1 MAHRTIYSSI
11 YRLVLFL
18 SFSCLSH
25 KAYSQLNLKDSMTIK
40 ALSDSIVHY
49 EFGDPDKALSF
60 VKKKMTFC
68 LAIKSNKHY
77 LNTWAEK
84 MGVHLS
90 SNRLIDLA
98 KDFEEFDIEFKRFN
112 IPFRRDA
119 FGNEIAVTAS
129 GARQEGGNYD
139 DLLKQVNN
147 IKSIYYFQIADYT
160 KVKEYIANQLS
171 PFQNK
176 KILANNDYF
185 TINRFKQQ
193 SAEVNLR
200 IGNYQAAINDVE
212 SGLDA
217 LYKTNKKIPI
227 NIEMDAFEKLA
238 AIYLKIKQF
247 DKAEYYFNKKLENF
261 EILKKD
267 KNSYLDLLNNYLSA
281 SNFYFTIDKV
291 DKSLFYL
298 NKLENLA
305 NKNDDY
311 LNKVYTQRALISVKS
326 NKLPEALL
334 YYDKALNLSLKTLGN
349 KHFQVS
355 QIYLEMARLYQKQNN
370 FTQSLECT
378 QAALIAFFTKFES
391 RDWRN
396 NPSVSDVFSKKDLL
410 ETLDFK
416 AGLLLE
422 LAKKQPEYLVAAYNA
437 AQLAAGLI
445 DNIRADYTSDF
456 DKQYLAEWSYGVYEK
471 AINSAYLLYEKTKDA
486 QYINTAFNALER
498 SKSIV
503 LLEALK
509 SGKAEAALSDDDREN
524 LYLLKA
530 QLQKLEK
537 QIYDETTQ
545 NKKSPDD
552 PSVKDLQNRLIDTRR
567 QYEALVK
574 SFETLYPDYYKVKY
588 NPTFAQL
595 KEVQQRLPKDGSAI
609 ILEYFVGDHDIYTFL
624 ISRNACKIFK
634 KEKPKDIEQ
643 RIEMLRQAVI
653 HDNPQSSTQFINQAT
668 WFYNLVLST
677 PLSNLLHSK
686 VKKLIIIPDGILSYV
701 PFEMLFDGTGLDKHK
716 WSDMPFLINQYAIS
730 YANSGN
736 LLNQQM
742 QPKEQKARNL
752 FAGFAAQYKP
762 NDAPLMASRAALT
775 RDNAYDLPN
784 ALKEVEAIQAM
795 IGGMLYTK
803 AQSNEHNFKI
813 FANQY
818 RIIHCAMHAVPDSL
832 NPMLSKLLF
841 TYNSLDTLED
851 NDLTAAEL
859 YTMRL
864 NADMAILSACQ
875 TGYGIINRGEGVMSL
890 SRAFAYAGVPATIMS
905 LWKVPD
911 NTTSEIMIEFYKN
924 LKKRQ
929 PKDEALRNAKLHY
942 LKHHEAEE
950 DLQNPFYWAGF
961 VAVGNMKPI
970 DMTPPYQNFI
980 IGSLILLAFV
990 GLVYALRQRQNR
1002 AL

>member
-1 MAHRTIYSSI
+1 MRLYIIIYLQILFASSALGNDTI
-11 YRLVLFL
+11 R
-18 SFSCLSH
+18 
-25 KAYSQLNLKDSMTIK
+25 IK
-40 ALSDSIVHY
+40 ALMDSAQIYSYSELDKSLSIYASAALLSLKSNEYALYIDCKKNIMFVSLTKNKIDIY
-49 EFGDPDKALSF
+49 AQNLKIFENTLNQYGAYLGSKLEQSKLDLLTAKVYLCGMIGDYKKSSILLEEKYRILTKTFPDQQKQIFNTLINIGGMEMQLGNYQIAEEYYQKALSYQNLYF
-60 VKKKMTFC
+60 PNNYLQRMITYNLLGLCNFRIKKYKEAETFYC
-68 LAIKSNKHY
+68 KALEEKTKSAKESFFWNRDNQILVGDLYYGISEVYFEQNLLNKASINLDSAFYLLNKYKIINGRLIDCYRLQGKIFIKKGMNQNALNCFNISLNLIRSLYGNKHY
-77 LNTWAEK
+77 F
-84 MGVHLS
+84 LS
-90 SNRLIDLA
+90 EVYCDQA
-98 KDFEEFDIEFKRFN
+98 K
-112 IPFRRDA
+112 
-119 FGNEIAVTAS
+119 
-129 GARQEGGNYD
+129 
-139 DLLKQVNN
+139 
-147 IKSIYYFQIADYT
+147 IYA
-160 KVKEYIANQLS
+160 
-171 PFQNK
+171 
-176 KILANNDYF
+176 
-185 TINRFKQQ
+185 KQQ
-193 SAEVNLR
+193 NVN
-200 IGNYQAAINDVE
+200 
-212 SGLDA
+212 
-217 LYKTNKKIPI
+217 
-227 NIEMDAFEKLA
+227 
-238 AIYLKIKQF
+238 
-247 DKAEYYFNKKLENF
+247 
-261 EILKKD
+261 
-267 KNSYLDLLNNYLSA
+267 
-281 SNFYFTIDKV
+281 
-291 DKSLFYL
+291 KSLQ
-298 NKLENLA
+298 LA
-305 NKNDDY
+305 
-311 LNKVYTQRALISVKS
+311 QSALIS
-326 NKLPEALL
+326 
-334 YYDKALNLSLKTLGN
+334 LS
-349 KHFQVS
+349 
-355 QIYLEMARLYQKQNN
+355 QN
-370 FTQSLECT
+370 
-378 QAALIAFFTKFES
+378 FES
-391 RDWRN
+391 TDWRN
-396 NPSVSDVFSKKDLL
+396 NPSVSDVFSKKNLL

-416 AGLLLE
+416 AGLLLN
-422 LAKKQPEYLVAAYNA
+422 LAQSQPQYLIAAYNT

-445 DNIRADYTSDF
+445 DIIRTDYTSDL

-471 AINSAYLLYEKTKDA
+471 AINSAYFLYEKTKDA
-486 QYINTAFNALER
+486 QYINSAFNALER

-509 SGKAEAALSDDDREN
+509 SGKAEAALSNDDREQ

-530 QLQKLEK
+530 QLQKLEQ
-537 QIYDETTQ
+537 QIYEATTQ
-545 NKKSPDD
+545 NKKAIDD
-552 PSVKDLQNRLIDTRR
+552 PSVRALQNSLFDTRR

-624 ISRNACKIFK
+624 ITRNTCEIFK
-634 KEKPKDIEQ
+634 KEKPKDIVQ

-653 HDNPQSSTQFINQAT
+653 NENPQSSTQFIHQAT
-668 WFYNLVLST
+668 WFYDLILRD
-677 PLSNLLHSK
+677 PLERISRHHALRDSNLPNSK

-701 PFEMLFDGTGLDKHK
+701 PFEMLFDGAGLDKHQ

-742 QPKEQKARNL
+742 HPKEQQARNL

-762 NDAPLMASRAALT
+762 NDAPLMAMRVALT
-775 RDNAYDLPN
+775 RDNAYDLPH
-784 ALKEVEAIQAM
+784 ALKEVEAIQAL
-795 IGGMLYTK
+795 IGGMLFTK
-803 AQSNEHNFKI
+803 AQSNERNFKI

-859 YTMRL
+859 YTMHL

-950 DLQNPFYWAGF
+950 DLQNPLYWAGF
-961 VAVGNMKPI
+961 VAVGNMTPI
-970 DMTPPYQNFI
+970 DMTPPYQNFM

-990 GLVYALRQRQNR
+990 GLVYTLRQWQYR

>member
-1 MAHRTIYSSI
+1 
-11 YRLVLFL
+11 
-18 SFSCLSH
+18 
-25 KAYSQLNLKDSMTIK
+25 
-40 ALSDSIVHY
+40 
-49 EFGDPDKALSF
+49 
-60 VKKKMTFC
+60 
-68 LAIKSNKHY
+68 
-77 LNTWAEK
+77 
-84 MGVHLS
+84 
-90 SNRLIDLA
+90 
-98 KDFEEFDIEFKRFN
+98 
-112 IPFRRDA
+112 
-119 FGNEIAVTAS
+119 
-129 GARQEGGNYD
+129 
-139 DLLKQVNN
+139 
-147 IKSIYYFQIADYT
+147 
-160 KVKEYIANQLS
+160 
-171 PFQNK
+171 
-176 KILANNDYF
+176 
-185 TINRFKQQ
+185 
-193 SAEVNLR
+193 
-200 IGNYQAAINDVE
+200 
-212 SGLDA
+212 
-217 LYKTNKKIPI
+217 
-227 NIEMDAFEKLA
+227 MD
-238 AIYLKIKQF
+238 
-247 DKAEYYFNKKLENF
+247 
-261 EILKKD
+261 
-267 KNSYLDLLNNYLSA
+267 NYLLA
-281 SNFYFTIDKV
+281 SKFYFTIEKV

-298 NKLENLA
+298 NKLEKLA
-305 NKNDDY
+305 GKNDDY
-311 LNKVYTQRALISVKS
+311 LRKVYTQRALISVKS
-326 NKLPEALL
+326 NRLSEALM
-334 YYDKALNLSLKTLGN
+334 YYEKALNLSLKILGN

-370 FTQSLECT
+370 STQSLEYA
-378 QAALIAFFTKFES
+378 QSALVAFSPKFES
-391 RDWRN
+391 PDWRD

-416 AGLLLE
+416 AGLLLD
-422 LAKKQPEYLVAAYNA
+422 LAKTQPDYLVAAYNT

-471 AINSAYLLYEKTKDA
+471 AINSAYLLFEKTKDA
-486 QYINTAFNALER
+486 RYINTAFNALER

-509 SGKAEAALSDDDREN
+509 SGKAETALSNEDRDK
-524 LYLLKA
+524 LYLFKA
-530 QLQKLEK
+530 ELQKLEAK
-537 QIYDETTQ
+537 IYDETTQ

-552 PSVKDLQNRLIDTRR
+552 PSVRALQNRLFDTRR

-588 NPTFAQL
+588 NQHFAEL
-595 KEVQQRLPKDGSAI
+595 KDVQALLPKDGSTVV
-609 ILEYFVGDHDIYTFL
+609 LEYFVGDHDIYTFL
-624 ISRNACKIFK
+624 ITRNDCKIFK
-634 KEKPKDIEQ
+634 KEKPSDIEQ
-643 RIEMLRQAVI
+643 RIAMLRNAVMS
-653 HDNPQSSTQFINQAT
+653 DNPQSSTQFINQAT
-668 WFYNLVLST
+668 WFYDWVLRD
-677 PLSNLLHSK
+677 PLSNLPHSK

-701 PFEMLFDGTGLDKHK
+701 PFEMLFDGAGLDKHK

-742 QPKEQKARNL
+742 QPKEQQARNL

-818 RIIHCAMHAVPDSL
+818 RIIHCAMHAIPDSL

-841 TYNSLDTLED
+841 TYNALDSIED

-859 YTMRL
+859 YTMHL

-911 NTTSEIMIEFYKN
+911 NTTREIMVEFYKN
-924 LKKRQ
+924 LKKGQ

-950 DLQNPFYWAGF
+950 ELQNPLYWAGF
-961 VAVGNMKPI
+961 VAVGNMTPI
-970 DMTPPYQNFI
+970 DMTPPYQNFM

-990 GLVYALRQRQNR
+990 GLVYTLRQWQNR